1 MSSTSRIPAVI
12 SALVSTFTT
21 AMPTATVYDGQWL
34 TTPDG
39 DYLTVGWTPN
49 GEQPT
54 GHQQWDASLG
64 NKARGEEIDIPCY
77 VDSYSGD
84 TDTATRRN
92 AAFALLAA
100 AENALRA
107 DLTLGGAVPQ
117 PGYAELGSY
126 ELHQEQ
132 TEAGL
137 AVGVIFHVLV
147 TTRI

>member
-1 MSSTSRIPAVI
+1 MSTSRIPAVI
-12 SALVSTFTT
+12 AALVSTFTT
-21 AMPTATVYDGQWL
+21 DLPAVAVIDGQWV
-34 TTPDG
+34 TVPDG

-54 GHQQWDASLG
+54 GRQQWDASLG
-64 NKARGEEIDIPCY
+64 NLARGEEIDIPCY

-92 AAFALLAA
+92 AAFDLLASV
-100 AENALRA
+100 ENSLRA
-107 DLTLGGAVPQ
+107 DPTLGGAVPQ
-117 PGYAELGSY
+117 PGWAEVGSY
-126 ELHQEQ
+126 DLHQEQ

-137 AVGVIFHVLV
+137 TVGVIFHVLV